1 MPYAAH
7 ELEEMPFTTERQS
20 RRTGDWRF
28 SRPELDAE
36 ACIMCELCVEYCPDV
51 SIHIDASGD
60 YVVVDYDYCKG
71 CGICA
76 EVCPT
81 DAFEMEVE

>member
-1 MPYAAH
+1 
-7 ELEEMPFTTERQS
+7 MPFTTERLS

-28 SRPELDAE
+28 SRPTLDPE
-36 ACIMCELCVEYCPDV
+36 ACIMCELCIEFCPDV
-51 SIHIDASGD
+51 SIQADGSGES
-60 YVVVDYDYCKG
+60 VVVDYAFCKG

-81 DAFEMEVE
+81 DAFAMEVE